1 MEIPDTFYSKDEYV
15 ETASGNKV
23 SRHTV
28 LCGSQNIVLNGKVI
42 VQSGAIIRGD
52 LANVRA
58 GRYCVIGKDSV
69 IRPPYK
75 QFSKGIAFFPMHIGD
90 HVFIGEGAVVSAAS
104 IGSCVYIGKNA
115 IIVSFSTSQF
125 KSQEITRNF
134 HFQGRRC
141 ILKDCCVIEDGAVL
155 PPETTVASYMRYTV
169 KGTIEGAQGNPY
181 FVPAAM
187 QDEMVNYTKS
197 FYEHF
202 VRTPAA
208 AS

>member
-1 MEIPDTFYSKDEYV
+1 MELPDTYYSKDEYV

-58 GRYCVIGKDSV
+58 GRYCVISKDSV

-90 HVFIGEGAVVSAAS
+90 HVFIGEGAVVSAAT

-115 IIVSFSTSQF
+115 II
-125 KSQEITRNF
+125 
-134 HFQGRRC
+134 GRRC
-141 ILKDCCVIEDGAVL
+141 TLKDCCVIEDGAVL
-155 PPETTVASYMRYTV
+155 PPETTVSSYMRYTK
-169 KGTIEGAQGNPY
+169 KGTIEGGQGNPY

-187 QDEMVNYTKS
+187 QEEMINYTKS

-202 VRTPAA
+202 VRTPAP

>member
-1 MEIPDTFYSKDEYV
+1 MEIADSYYSKDEYV

-52 LANVRA
+52 LANVRT
-58 GRYCVIGKDSV
+58 GRYCVISKNSV

-90 HVFIGEGAVVSAAS
+90 HVFIGEGAVVSAAI
-104 IGSCVYIGKNA
+104 IGSFVYIGKNA
-115 IIVSFSTSQF
+115 II
-125 KSQEITRNF
+125 
-134 HFQGRRC
+134 GRRC
-141 ILKDCCVIEDGAVL
+141 TLKDCCVIEDGAVL
-155 PPETTVASYMRYTV
+155 PPETTVSSYMRYTS
-169 KGTIEGAQGNPY
+169 KGTIEGGQGNPY

-187 QDEMVNYTKS
+187 QDEMANYTKS

-202 VRTPAA
+202 VRTPLP
-208 AS
+208 ASIKT

>member
-1 MEIPDTFYSKDEYV
+1 MEIADTYYSKDEYV

-52 LANVRA
+52 LANVRT
-58 GRYCVIGKDSV
+58 GRYCVISKNSV

-90 HVFIGEGAVVSAAS
+90 HVFIGEGAVVSAAT
-104 IGSCVYIGKNA
+104 IGSYVYIGKNA
-115 IIVSFSTSQF
+115 II
-125 KSQEITRNF
+125 
-134 HFQGRRC
+134 GRRC
-141 ILKDCCVIEDGAVL
+141 TLKDCCVIEDGAVL
-155 PPETTVASYMRYTV
+155 PPETTVSSYMRYTA
-169 KGTIEGAQGNPY
+169 KGTIEGGQGNPY

-187 QDEMVNYTKS
+187 QDEMVGYTKS

-202 VRTPAA
+202 VRTPAP

>member
-1 MEIPDTFYSKDEYV
+1 MEIADSYYSKDEYV

-23 SRHTV
+23 SRQTV

-52 LANVRA
+52 LANVRT
-58 GRYCVIGKDSV
+58 GRYCVISKNAV

-90 HVFIGEGAVVSAAS
+90 HVYIGENAVVSAAV
-104 IGSCVYIGKNA
+104 IGSYVCIGKNA
-115 IIVSFSTSQF
+115 II
-125 KSQEITRNF
+125 
-134 HFQGRRC
+134 GRRC
-141 ILKDCCVIEDGAVL
+141 VLKDCCIIEEGAIL

-169 KGTIEGAQGNPY
+169 NGTIEGGQGNPY
-181 FVPAAM
+181 FVPSGM
-187 QDEMVNYTKS
+187 PDQMIDYTKS

-202 VRTPAA
+202 LRTP
-208 AS
+208 